1 MSGQPPQGGQ
11 PEMQINPAS
20 VFRRLGE
27 RISALEIENAQLQD
41 VIEQLVASG
50 ARLPETEK

>member
-1 MSGQPPQGGQ
+1 MSQPPQGGQ
-11 PEMQINPAS
+11 PEMQINPTS

-50 ARLPETEK
+50 ARLPGVEK

>member
-1 MSGQPPQGGQ
+1 MSAQPPQGGQ

-20 VFRRLGE
+20 VFRRLGD

-41 VIEQLVASG
+41 IIEQLVASG